1 MIARLTFA
9 ATVSGLALLVAVPA
23 FAANSPNRSQV
34 VSMCVQKAQKQAPMR
49 GDDTS
54 VQQRRMA
61 LYSTCMRSQ
70 GMRP

>member
-9 ATVSGLALLVAVPA
+9 ATVSGLALIAAAPA
-23 FAANSPNRSQV
+23 FAANSPNRNQAV
-34 VSMCVQKAQKQAPMR
+34 TMCVQKAQKQAPMR

-61 LYSTCMRSQ
+61 LYSSCMRSQ